1 MQKASTIPH
10 VVTPSNGAVS
20 GGVRQILRLE
30 ALAVLVSATTAYFVS
45 GGNPWL
51 YAALFFAPD
60 VSFVAYAVNAHL
72 GTAAYNTVH
81 SYVLVALLA
90 GAGWLL
96 GVDLLWQIALIL
108 AAHAGFDR
116 ALGYGLKYA
125 SAFHHT
131 HLGLVG
137 KSF

>member
-1 MQKASTIPH
+1 MQKSPTIPH
-10 VVTPSNGAVS
+10 VVTSSNGTVS

-30 ALAVLVSATTAYFVS
+30 ALAVLAAATTAYFSS

-60 VSFVAYAVNAHL
+60 LSFIAYAVNTRL
-72 GTAAYNTVH
+72 GAAAYNILH
-81 SYVLVALLA
+81 SYVTVALLA

-96 GVDLLWQIALIL
+96 GVDLLWQIALIM

-137 KSF
+137 KSS